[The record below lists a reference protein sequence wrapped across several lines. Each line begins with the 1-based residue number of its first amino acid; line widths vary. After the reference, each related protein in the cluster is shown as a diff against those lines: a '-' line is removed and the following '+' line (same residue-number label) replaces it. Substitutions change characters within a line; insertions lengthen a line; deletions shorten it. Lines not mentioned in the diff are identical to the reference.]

1 MRKHIT
7 TSRPSK
13 STARAKASCA
23 STRAGQRPNQQTS
36 TNDALTIQVH
46 CQAQATKAVHQQ
58 AKEALRNQVQIAQE
72 PSATKRRRKQVQGQ
86 TVEHK
91 RRAKELR
98 INEQVCCQ
106 EVRTQTSTYQQ
117 VQATRLRIQA
127 RATRLRANIQAS
139 KGQLQVKKTADAHER
154 KRHAVRRERTCPID
168 QTWRAGDRRGVEHPT
183 FRPTRGPQGLY
194 RQEHSEADFQKDPED
209 F

>member
-7 TSRPSK
+7 TRRPSK

-58 AKEALRNQVQIAQE
+58 AKGSPTQPGADCTRSKRNKAKASTSERLYIN
-72 PSATKRRRKQVQGQ
+72 KRRRKQVQGQ
-86 TVEHK
+86 TAEHK

-106 EVRTQTSTYQQ
+106 EVRTQASTDQRVSTSASNEATYTSASNEITRKHTSKQGAAASQ
-117 VQATRLRIQA
+117 EDCRRTRVQATRCA
-127 RATRLRANIQAS
+127 
-139 KGQLQVKKTADAHER
+139 
-154 KRHAVRRERTCPID
+154 P
-168 QTWRAGDRRGVEHPT
+168 
-183 FRPTRGPQGLY
+183 
-194 RQEHSEADFQKDPED
+194 
-209 F
+209 